1 MEHWYLYGMVPCG
14 RQDLI
19 LNHSDRWRPY
29 GSQDKYIS
37 LMTAF
42 EPAFWEL
49 TEGTWIKM
57 EAKAYNKNVNM
68 YQKKENTLVTN
79 TNSIGI
85 IYIHCN
91 LW

>member
-1 MEHWYLYGMVPCG
+1 
-14 RQDLI
+14 
-19 LNHSDRWRPY
+19 
-29 GSQDKYIS
+29 
-37 LMTAF
+37 MTAF

-57 EAKAYNKNVNM
+57 EAEAYNKNVNM
-68 YQKKENTLVTN
+68 YQKEENTLVIN
-79 TNSIGI
+79 TNSIGV